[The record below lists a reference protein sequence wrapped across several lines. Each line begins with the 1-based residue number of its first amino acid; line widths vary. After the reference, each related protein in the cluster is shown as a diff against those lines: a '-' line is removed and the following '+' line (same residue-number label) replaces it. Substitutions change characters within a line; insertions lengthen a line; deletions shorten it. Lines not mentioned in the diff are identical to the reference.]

1 MSLPAV
7 NWRYVGNAPFAVA
20 SVAAALDALFTLGT
34 AILYADGS
42 VRTPGTGSAGTWL
55 RYQNAG
61 VTESLRCNPA
71 TNTLNQQIILGGY
84 AAASVP
90 SPLPTMASP
99 DTSAA
104 DVVMISMNKNS
115 GAFATWNAALPFTSG
130 QFFGFWRAWATSN
143 GIGSVDLYEC
153 TEGVWIVW
161 RNSTGASTFHAF
173 AGAGIDPE
181 SPNTTLDAETDGKL
195 YGVWTTGAASA
206 VTTTNFAVVTSSTH
220 RAPWNHNST
229 ANTLPHAAVFTPGA
243 GTLITVCPSIVLS
256 GFLHPPSATAYKT
269 RSGRFGRAA
278 SLVVGST
285 VAAPNDPIIGSVRG
299 VAYSGNAT
307 LGTRLV
313 DGATTVGYFVAA
325 SAAGAS
331 DGSYLLIH

>member
-1 MSLPAV
+1 MSLPSV

-20 SVAAALDALFTLGT
+20 SVAAALDALYTLGT
-34 AILYADGS
+34 ALLYADGS
-42 VRTPGTGSAGTWL
+42 VRTPGSGSAGTWN
-55 RYQNAG
+55 RYQNTG
-61 VTESLRCNPA
+61 VTESLRCTPA
-71 TNTLNQQIILGGY
+71 TNTLAQRIILAGY

-153 TEGVWIVW
+153 TEGVWIVF
-161 RNSTGASTFHAF
+161 RNASGNGTFHCY

-181 SPNTTLDAETDGKL
+181 SPDTTLDAETDGKL
-195 YGVWTTGAASA
+195 YGVWTTGATTAAPTATFSA
-206 VTTTNFAVVTSSTH
+206 VTAATARV
-220 RAPWNHNST
+220 PWNHNSGP
-229 ANTLPHAAVFTPGA
+229 NTLPHAAVFTPGA
-243 GTLITVCPSIVLS
+243 GTLITVCPSIVMS
-256 GFLHPPSATAYKT
+256 GTLHVPSTTSFKT

-285 VAAPNDPIIGSVRG
+285 VTAPNDPIIGSVRG
-299 VAYSGNAT
+299 VAYSGNAA
-307 LGTRLV
+307 LGQRLV
-313 DGATTVGYFVAA
+313 DGATPVGYFVAA
-325 SAAGAS
+325 TATAADGA
-331 DGSYLLIH
+331 YLLIH

>member
-42 VRTPGTGSAGTWL
+42 VRTPGSGSAGTWA

-71 TNTLNQQIILGGY
+71 TNTLAQQIILSGY

-104 DVVMISMNKNS
+104 DVVMISLNKNS

-130 QFFGFWRAWATSN
+130 QFFGYWRAWATSN

-195 YGVWTTGAASA
+195 YGVWTTGA
-206 VTTTNFAVVTSSTH
+206 TTAAPTSTFLTPSGSTT
-220 RAPWNHNST
+220 RTPWNHSAT
-229 ANTLPHAAVFTPGA
+229 ANTGNHAAVFTPGA
-243 GTLITVCPSIVLS
+243 GTLITVSPAVAQLNGLHLPSTTS
-256 GFLHPPSATAYKT
+256 YKT
-269 RSGRFGRAA
+269 RSGRFARTAA
-278 SLVVGST
+278 FIVGASA
-285 VAAPNDPIIGSVRG
+285 AAPNDPIFGSVRG
-299 VAYSGNAT
+299 VAFSVNAT
-307 LGTRLV
+307 LGQRLV
-313 DGATTVGYFVAA
+313 DGLTTVGYFVPATA
-325 SAAGAS
+325 TAN
-331 DGSYLLIH
+331 DQSYLLVY

>member
-42 VRTPGTGSAGTWL
+42 VRTPGTGSAGTWN
-55 RYQNAG
+55 RYQNVG

-71 TNTLNQQIILGGY
+71 VNTLNQQIILGGY

-99 DTSAA
+99 DTSIA
-104 DVVMISMNKNS
+104 DVVMISTNKNS

-161 RNSTGASTFHAF
+161 RNSTGASTFHCF

-181 SPNTTLDAETDGKL
+181 SPNTTLDAESDGKL
-195 YGVWTTGAASA
+195 YGVWTTGATTAAPTAAFSA
-206 VTTTNFAVVTSSTH
+206 VTSSTA
-220 RAPWNHNST
+220 RVPWNHNT
-229 ANTLPHAAVFTPGA
+229 GANTLPHAAVFTPGA

-256 GFLHPPSATAYKT
+256 GTLHPPSTTSYKT
-269 RSGRFGRAA
+269 RSGRFSRAA
-278 SLVVGST
+278 AFIVGST

-299 VAYSGNAT
+299 VTYSGNAT
-307 LGTRLV
+307 LGQRLV
-313 DGATTVGYFVAA
+313 DGATTVGYFVGATAA
-325 SAAGAS
+325 AS
-331 DGSYLLIH
+331 DGAYLLVH

>member
-1 MSLPAV
+1 MSLPNV
-7 NWRYVGNAPFAVA
+7 NWRYVGNVPFAVA
-20 SVAAALDALFTLGT
+20 SVAAALDALYTLGT
-34 AILYADGS
+34 ALLYADGS
-42 VRTPGTGSAGTWL
+42 ARTPGSGSAGTWA
-55 RYQNAG
+55 RYQNVG
-61 VTESLRCNPA
+61 VTESLQCTPA
-71 TNTLNQQIILGGY
+71 TNTLAQRIILGGY

-90 SPLPTMASP
+90 VPLPTMASP

-115 GAFATWNAALPFTSG
+115 GAFTTWNAALPFTSG

-153 TEGVWIVW
+153 TEGIWVVF
-161 RNSTGASTFHAF
+161 RNASGSGTFHCY

-181 SPNTTLDAETDGKL
+181 SPNTTLDSESDGKL
-195 YGVWTTGAASA
+195 YGVWVTGSTTAAPTNNFSI
-206 VTTTNFAVVTSSTH
+206 VTASTQ
-220 RAPWNHNST
+220 RVPWNHNTT
-229 ANTLPHAAVFTPGA
+229 ANTLPHAAVFTPGS

-256 GFLHPPSATAYKT
+256 GTLHPPSTTSFKT

-285 VAAPNDPIIGSVRG
+285 VVAPNDPIIGSVRG
-299 VAYSGNAT
+299 VTYSGNAA
-307 LGTRLV
+307 LGQRLV

-325 SAAGAS
+325 TAAAADSA
-331 DGSYLLIH
+331 YLLIH

>member
-42 VRTPGTGSAGTWL
+42 VRTPGSGSAGTWL
-55 RYQNAG
+55 RYQNTG

-71 TNTLNQQIILGGY
+71 TNTLAQQIILGGY

-104 DVVMISMNKNS
+104 DVVMISLNKNS

-130 QFFGFWRAWATSN
+130 QFFGYWRAWATSN

-181 SPNTTLDAETDGKL
+181 SPNTTLDAESDGKL
-195 YGVWTTGAASA
+195 YGVWTTGATNA
-206 VTTTNFAVVTSSTH
+206 TTTSGFSTVAASTA
-220 RAPWNHNST
+220 RAPWNHSAT
-229 ANTLPHAAVFTPGA
+229 ANTGNHAAIFTPGA
-243 GTLITVCPSIVLS
+243 GTLITVCPSIVMS
-256 GFLHPPSATAYKT
+256 GTLHPPSTTSFKT
-269 RSGRFGRAA
+269 RSGRFARAA
-278 SLVVGST
+278 AFIVGANVSS
-285 VAAPNDPIIGSVRG
+285 PNDPIFGSVRG
-299 VAYSGNAT
+299 VAYSGNAA
-307 LGTRLV
+307 LGQRLV
-313 DGATTVGYFVAA
+313 DGATTVGYFVGATA
-325 SAAGAS
+325 TAS
-331 DGSYLLIH
+331 DQSYLLVY

>member
-42 VRTPGTGSAGTWL
+42 VRTPGTGSAGTWA
-55 RYQNAG
+55 RYQNVG
-61 VTESLRCNPA
+61 VTESLRCAPA
-71 TNTLNQQIILGGY
+71 VNTLNQQIILGGY

-104 DVVMISMNKNS
+104 DVVMISLNKNS
-115 GAFATWNAALPFTSG
+115 GAFTTWNAALPFTSG

-153 TEGVWIVW
+153 TEGIWVVF
-161 RNSTGASTFHAF
+161 RNSTGASTVHAF

-181 SPNTTLDAETDGKL
+181 SPNTTLDAESDGKL
-195 YGVWTTGAASA
+195 YGVWTTGAGVGAP
-206 VTTTNFAVVTSSTH
+206 TSSFATVTLSTT
-220 RAPWNHNST
+220 RAPWNHDGTPNT
-229 ANTLPHAAVFTPGA
+229 ANHAAIFTPGA
-243 GTLITVCPSIVLS
+243 GTLLTVCPSIVMS
-256 GFLHPPSATAYKT
+256 GVRHPPSTTSYKT
-269 RSGRFGRAA
+269 RSGRFARAA
-278 SLVVGST
+278 AFIVGANVS
-285 VAAPNDPIIGSVRG
+285 APNDPIFGSVRG
-299 VAYSGNAT
+299 VAYNGNAA
-307 LGTRLV
+307 LGQRLV
-313 DGATTVGYFVAA
+313 DGLTTVGYFV
-325 SAAGAS
+325 SATATANEP
-331 DGSYLLIH
+331 SYLLVY